1 MRGAACGICRE
12 EVVAK
17 DTRAFVPNDR
27 VMHTLFGMG
36 TIVECDPR
44 KTVIEFDDNSVRK
57 FVTSLVQLEKTLD
70 QTPMQ
75 KPKAAR
81 KSRAKKAAAPAA
93 KTATPAAPA
102 TPKAPRVRKKK

>member
-1 MRGAACGICRE
+1 
-12 EVVAK
+12 VAK

-27 VMHTLFGMG
+27 VTHTLFGMG

-57 FVTSLVQLEKTLD
+57 FVTSLVQLEKALD
-70 QTPMQ
+70 QTPLQ

-81 KSRAKKAAAPAA
+81 KSRAKKAATPAA
-93 KTATPAAPA
+93 KAATPAAPA
-102 TPKAPRVRKKK
+102 APKAPRVRKKK